1 MNENLE
7 EDVQKEFPPYE
18 IEKLDKRTILNK
30 EIFEYILSIE
40 EPADRE
46 KIILD
51 LEEKAE
57 NLKILP
63 NFKRALKSYEKKYKD
78 SNNLK
83 NLTKQTHDEIAK
95 KILEQNQIAVYENN
109 ICIYEDGVYKN
120 DEESIY
126 KKVIELVPDANTY
139 FRKEVYNYLLLI
151 TQKRKINRESGIIN
165 FKNGLYS
172 IKNQKLYKHTPKF
185 FSINQINTNLNLQAP
200 KVQTIDNVLNKI
212 SCNKEERKRTI
223 LEMIGYSMTTSVR
236 LQKAFILY
244 GKTAG
249 NGKSTL
255 INIISELIGN
265 ENIGYVALEDLSNN
279 KFATSGI
286 KGKLLDV
293 GSEMTK
299 EYLKDISTFK
309 KWITGDEDEI
319 EEKFKPRQK
328 IRPYA
333 KFIFNANE
341 LPKVAD
347 KTDAFYRRLQIIPFE
362 AKFTNTDNRN
372 FNFDELIT
380 KEALEYLAK
389 ISLEAYLN
397 IGDTF
402 SNYEESEKEIDI
414 YKVENNNIL
423 SYLNDKDNMLHY
435 LETGTSTKYK
445 KDVYVH
451 YKQYCQDNEF
461 KPTGRNTFY
470 KEILKSGLVKEGAF
484 KGYETFIFDK
494 NYYLKNK
501 NTTQIT
507 TFKTP

>member
-7 EDVQKEFPPYE
+7 QEMLRANPPYE
-18 IEKLDKRTILNK
+18 IEELDKKTIIDK
-30 EIFEYILSIE
+30 EIFEYIFSIE

-46 KIILD
+46 KVILD

-57 NLKILP
+57 SLKILP
-63 NFKRALKSYEKKYKD
+63 NFKRTLKSYEKKYKD
-78 SNNLK
+78 NNNLK

-185 FSINQINTNLNLQAP
+185 FSINQININLNLQAP
-200 KVQTIDNVLNKI
+200 KVQAIDDVLNKL
-212 SCNKEERKRTI
+212 SSGNERRKQTI
-223 LEMIGYSMTTSVR
+223 LEMIGYSMTTSTK

-244 GKTAG
+244 GPTAR

-255 INIISELIGN
+255 INIITELIGS
-265 ENIGYVALEDLSNN
+265 ENVGTVPFKEMSKN
-279 KFATSGI
+279 KFAGAGI
-286 KGKLLDV
+286 KGKLLNV
-293 GSEMTK
+293 GSEMT
-299 EYLKDISTFK
+299 EEFIEDVSNFK
-309 KWITGDEDEI
+309 TYITGDEVEI

-347 KTDAFYRRLQIIPFE
+347 KTDGFYRRLQIIPLEYSF
-362 AKFTNTDNRN
+362 TDNDAKHFD
-372 FNFDELIT
+372 FNELIT

-397 IGDTF
+397 MKDTF
-402 SNYEESEKEIDI
+402 SNYEESEKEVNK
-414 YKVENNNIL
+414 YKVNSNSVLTFINDED
-423 SYLNDKDNMLHY
+423 YLYSKIN
-435 LETGTSTKYK
+435 TTSKVRNASE
-445 KDVYVH
+445 VYAW
-451 YKQYCQDNEF
+451 YKQYCKENQYMPVTM
-461 KPTGRNTFY
+461 KKFY
-470 KEILKSGLVKEGAF
+470 KGIENSGLIEYIGNCNHQKT
-484 KGYETFIFDK
+484 YTFNLDF
-494 NYYLKNK
+494 Y
-501 NTTQIT
+501 NTT
-507 TFKTP
+507 P